1 MRFMPLRHRSFQLM
15 LLILSL
21 YIMHAHYSELDATYG
36 INRMKQLMWHKP
48 HEAIHVIV
56 GSIPEST

>member
-1 MRFMPLRHRSFQLM
+1 MRFMPLRHRTFQLM

-21 YIMHAHYSELDATYG
+21 YMVHAHYSELDAILDDHMNLLYE
-36 INRMKQLMWHKP
+36 P

-56 GSIPEST
+56 GSIPEPT